1 MKPTYPIL
9 VLTLVFSALIGFQWV
24 PSDKMEEY
32 HREEDRAHFKMLQ
45 ADLPVLYNGL
55 FSGSGA
61 CVNCHGSD
69 PAGIASTTSMG
80 EDVNVVDD
88 WKGSIM
94 ANSAK
99 DPYWKAKV
107 QESVLL
113 NPDHQELIE
122 DKCTSCHAPLG
133 RHSKAILEGEAY
145 SMIHLSTDSLGQ
157 DGVSCV
163 ACHQQSPQNI
173 GSSFSGDLF
182 FESNPLAYGPYMSPL
197 ISPMAQETG
206 YIPEF
211 SEHITESEVCAG
223 CHTLITNTL
232 DLDGVYT
239 GTTFVEQATYHEWLN
254 SEYAEGE
261 LARECQDCHM
271 PSLGG
276 KQPIVLAAGYDTEP
290 RSPFSLHTFSGANTL
305 MLNILKDNAEAL
317 NSIGTEADFEASIA
331 ATTAMLQ
338 QQSLL
343 LSTEFLDRTAD
354 TLFASVSL
362 SNLAGHKFPS
372 GYPARRLF
380 LQIRL
385 IDEEGNTVF
394 ENGLWDED
402 FYLVNEDDGYEQ
414 HHDVIRS
421 EEDIQIYE
429 MVMGDVAGNYTS
441 ILERGYNKL
450 KDNRLLPRGF
460 SSTHSAYDT
469 TRVDGLALMDS
480 NFNLDEG
487 GVEGNGKDL
496 LFLNLPTQG
505 NDLALTLEVEAYY
518 QSIPPKFVDEL
529 FAIEDSTIAA
539 FEGMYNAAD
548 RTPVLVRATALEVGP
563 FVGIASQSASE
574 KIQFTHVSGSQELQM
589 NSPDKLQVTVY
600 SSSGQLLLQEEKL
613 AGENRLPLQLS
624 TGVYLVHLIGGGE
637 QQVHRIW
644 VQE

>member
-1 MKPTYPIL
+1 MKPTYF
-9 VLTLVFSALIGFQWV
+9 VVALTLIFSALIGFQWV

-107 QESVLL
+107 QESVIL
-113 NPDHQELIE
+113 NPEHQELIE

-133 RHSKAILEGEAY
+133 RHSKDILEGEAY
-145 SMIHLSTDSLGQ
+145 SMVHLSTDSLGQ

-173 GSSFSGDLF
+173 GSAFSGELN
-182 FESNPLAYGPYMSPL
+182 FETSPLAYGPYMSPL
-197 ISPMAQETG
+197 ISPMAQATG

-211 SEHITESEVCAG
+211 SEHITQSEVCAG

-261 LARECQDCHM
+261 MATECQDCHM

-305 MLNILKDNAEAL
+305 MLNILKDNAETL
-317 NSIGTEADFEASIA
+317 NSIGSEEDFEESIE
-331 ATTAMLQ
+331 ATTALLQ

-343 LSTEFLDRTAD
+343 LSTAFIDRTAD

-402 FYLVNEDDGYEQ
+402 YYLVNEDAGYEQ

-421 EEDIQIYE
+421 EQDVQIYE

-441 ILERGYNKL
+441 ILERGFNKL

-460 SSTHSAYDT
+460 TSTHSTYDT

-487 GVEGNGKDL
+487 GVEGNGMDV
-496 LFLNLPTQG
+496 LFLNLPTMG

-548 RTPVLVRATALEVGP
+548 RTPFLVRETALDIGP
-563 FVGIASQSASE
+563 YVGISPQIADE
-574 KIQFTHVSGSQELQM
+574 KIQFSHQSGAQSLQVNSQE
-589 NSPDKLQVTVY
+589 KLQVTVY
-600 SSSGQLLLQEEKL
+600 SASGQLLLKEEKM
-613 AGENRLPLQLS
+613 AGQSYIPLDLS
-624 TGVYLVHLIGGGE
+624 TGIYLVYLNGGGV

-644 VQE
+644 VQQ